1 MPFKKIKLKR
11 KIKDEVFDL
20 IYPTELQAVSAVHFT
35 PVEVA
40 KKAAQFLAPNGGER
54 ILDVGSGVG
63 KFCMIG
69 SVVTKGI
76 FTGVEQR
83 GHLHEYAKSIAA
95 HHDLRNVH
103 FVHANIMK
111 IKFANFDAF
120 YIFNPFFENLNESGK
135 MDDSVVLKKGLY
147 KKYSFYVHQQLD
159 TKPIGTKLVTYYS
172 FLTEIPDTY
181 SVQSMDYDGR
191 LKMWEKVSM

>member
-1 MPFKKIKLKR
+1 MLFKKIKLKR

-40 KKAAQFLAPNGGER
+40 KKAAHFLAPKGGER

-69 SVVTKGI
+69 SAVTKGF

-83 GHLHEYAKSIAA
+83 KHLHQCAKSIALQ
-95 HHDLRNVH
+95 HELSNIQ
-103 FVHANIMK
+103 FIHANIMK
-111 IKFANFDAF
+111 IQFTDFDGF

-135 MDDSVVLKKGLY
+135 LDDSVVLKKGLF
-147 KKYSFYVHQQLD
+147 KKYSLYVNQQLD

-172 FLTEIPDTY
+172 FLIEIPDSY
-181 SVQSMDYDGR
+181 AVQSTDYDGR
-191 LKMWEKVSM
+191 LKMWEKVL